1 MNFIERRALGALCLA
16 SALSLAAC
24 DRSPEPNGNNEPVII
39 PYVDPTVPD
48 HWTPTTPE
56 DRGPVDLDPPMAAAE
71 GRAARRLSVDQLRR
85 SIPALF
91 DGITWTIQSG
101 RNSAVGFDLLSGS
114 LGEADYIQATNEN
127 LEATPLYA
135 KFMDDMA
142 GDVCAKAVARDA
154 TRPAGDRV
162 LVIDDAD
169 VAASLRHLRLKLHGI
184 YVPPGST
191 DGLTAYQELHAQLL
205 ASDGA
210 AAAWTGV
217 CVALLTAPEMMT
229 Y

>member
-1 MNFIERRALGALCLA
+1 MNRLVPTAPLLALALW
-16 SALSLAAC
+16 AC
-24 DRSPEPNGNNEPVII
+24 DAQAPNTTTPDPVIV

-48 HWTPTTPE
+48 HWTPTS
-56 DRGPVDLDPPMAAAE
+56 PVDQGPIDLEPPTAPLE
-71 GRAARRLSVDQLRR
+71 GRVGRRINIDQLRR

-91 DGITWTIQSG
+91 DGITWTIGTG
-101 RNSAVGFDLLSGS
+101 RNLRVGFDQLSGS

-127 LEATPLYA
+127 LEPTPLFA

-154 TRPAGDRV
+154 TKPEGDRV
-162 LVIDDAD
+162 VIASDSD
-169 VAASLRHLRLKLHGI
+169 VAASLRFLRLKLHGL

-191 DGLTAYQELHAQLL
+191 EGLEPYLELHQRLQD
-205 ASDGA
+205 SDGA
-210 AAAWTGV
+210 TTAWTGV
-217 CVALLTAPEMMT
+217 CVAMLTAPEMMT